1 MTEFELTD
9 FFKGIVDSEEG
20 PIVICNMDYRII
32 YLNPAAMDYYKS
44 GHNMQG
50 KLLESFMNEELMS
63 MVRMSVEWFKEGRD
77 NNRVFAFHDN
87 KKNLDMY
94 ILAIRNG
101 NGKLIGFYGRE
112 ESRTPDQS
120 RPFDLD

>member
-32 YLNPAAMDYYKS
+32 YLNPSAMDYYKS

-77 NNRVFAFHDN
+77 NNRVFTFHDN

-101 NGKLIGFYGRE
+101 SGELIGFYGRE

>member
-32 YLNPAAMDYYKS
+32 YLNPSAMDYYKS

-63 MVRMSVEWFKEGRD
+63 MVRMSVEWFKESRD

-101 NGKLIGFYGRE
+101 SGDLIGFYGRE

>member
-50 KLLESFMNEELMS
+50 KLLESFMNEEIMS

-77 NNRVFAFHDN
+77 NNRVFTFHDN

-101 NGKLIGFYGRE
+101 SGELIGFYGRE

>member
-1 MTEFELTD
+1 MPEFELTD

-44 GHNMQG
+44 GHTMQG

-94 ILAIRNG
+94 ILAIRNSSG
-101 NGKLIGFYGRE
+101 DLIGFYGRE

>member
-1 MTEFELTD
+1 MELNTFFRSYIETE
-9 FFKGIVDSEEG
+9 EE
-20 PIVICNMDYRII
+20 PVVICDLDYRII
-32 YLNPAAMDYYKS
+32 YINKASAVANERFGGYAIVGKSLNSLMDLETQSKI
-44 GHNMQG
+44 NM
-50 KLLESFMNEELMS
+50 
-63 MVRMSVEWFKEGRD
+63 VVEWFKEGRD

-101 NGKLIGFYGRE
+101 SGDLIGFYGRE

>member
-44 GHNMQG
+44 GHIMQG
-50 KLLESFMNEELMS
+50 KLLETFMNEELMS

-77 NNRVFAFHDN
+77 NNRVFTFHDN

-101 NGKLIGFYGRE
+101 SGDLIGFYGRE

>member
-1 MTEFELTD
+1 MTGFELTD

-44 GHNMQG
+44 GHEMQN
-50 KLLESFMNEELMS
+50 KLLETLMNEELMS
-63 MVRMSVEWFKEGRD
+63 MVRMSVEWFKED
-77 NNRVFAFHDN
+77 MNNNRVFAFHDN

-94 ILAIRNG
+94 ILAIRNSSG
-101 NGKLIGFYGRE
+101 DLIGFYGRE

>member
-1 MTEFELTD
+1 MPEFELTD

-77 NNRVFAFHDN
+77 NNRVFTFHDN

-101 NGKLIGFYGRE
+101 SGDLIGFYGRE

>member
-1 MTEFELTD
+1 MTEFDLTD

-32 YLNPAAMDYYKS
+32 YLNPSAMDYYRS
-44 GHNMQG
+44 GHNMHG

-63 MVRMSVEWFKEGRD
+63 MVRMSVEWFKESKD

-101 NGKLIGFYGRE
+101 SGDLIGFYGRE